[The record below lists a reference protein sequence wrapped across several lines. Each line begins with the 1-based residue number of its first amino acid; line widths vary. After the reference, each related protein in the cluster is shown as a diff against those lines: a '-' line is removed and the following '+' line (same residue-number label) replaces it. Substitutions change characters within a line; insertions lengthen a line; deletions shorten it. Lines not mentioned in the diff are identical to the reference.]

1 MNTMGIR
8 ARPNAITIAVY
19 DASAE
24 KILNVEEIR
33 IPNALSVPEALKYV
47 RNNVLDVLREYEIK
61 KAAIRI
67 IESNAQTVPVRRVEI
82 EGVVQEAFAS
92 SGLSSYVCGQISSL
106 SARMGIARKDFKRYA
121 EGELSMDCVDS
132 WADLTKEQREAVMA
146 AIGATNA

>member
-8 ARPNAITIAVY
+8 ARPDAITIAVY
-19 DASAE
+19 DSVAR
-24 KILNVEEIR
+24 KVLNVEEIR
-33 IPNALSVPEALKYV
+33 IPNALSIPEALKYL

-67 IESNAQTVPVRRVEI
+67 IESSAQTVPIRRVEI

-92 SGLSSYVCGQISSL
+92 SGLVSYLCGQISTL
-106 SARMGIARKDFKRYA
+106 SARMGIARKDFKRYVD
-121 EGELSMDCVDS
+121 GELSMDGVDG
-132 WADLTKEQREAVMA
+132 WARLTKEQREAVMA